1 MPVPIRMPAMPRTQ
15 IRPDASASQ
24 ALVCDALARV
34 TANQSL
40 NLGDLPE
47 DAANLVR
54 QLLQDY
60 AAGRQPRVIACHAEV
75 STFEAA
81 DLLNVSRPHL
91 ISLIE
96 KGAIPFHRIGTHRR
110 MKLSDVMA
118 YKEAKDRAA
127 DAAMDE
133 LVTEAQSLK
142 LGY

>member
-1 MPVPIRMPAMPRTQ
+1 MPRAQ
-15 IRPDASASQ
+15 LRPDANTSQ
-24 ALVCDALARV
+24 ALVGDVLSRV

-60 AAGRQPRVIACHAEV
+60 AAGRRPRVIACHAEV
-75 STFEAA
+75 SNFEAA
-81 DLLNVSRPHL
+81 DLLNISRPHL
-91 ISLIE
+91 ISLID
-96 KGAIPFHRIGTHRR
+96 KGVIPFHRVGTHRR

-118 YKEAKDRAA
+118 YKDARDRAS

-133 LVTEAQSLK
+133 LVAEAQSLK

>member
-1 MPVPIRMPAMPRTQ
+1 MPRAQ

-24 ALVCDALARV
+24 ALVSDALSRV

-60 AAGRQPRVIACHAEV
+60 AAGRQPRVIAEDAEV

-81 DLLNVSRPHL
+81 DLLNISRPHL
-91 ISLIE
+91 ISLID
-96 KGAIPFHRIGTHRR
+96 KGVIPFHRVGTHRR

-118 YKEAKDRAA
+118 YKDARDRAS

-133 LVTEAQSLK
+133 LVAEAQSLK

>member
-1 MPVPIRMPAMPRTQ
+1 MPRAQ
-15 IRPDASASQ
+15 IRPNASTSQ
-24 ALVCDALARV
+24 ALVSDALSRV

-60 AAGRQPRVIACHAEV
+60 AAGRRPRVIACHADIT
-75 STFEAA
+75 TFEAA

-96 KGAIPFHRIGTHRR
+96 KGAIPFRRVGTHRR

-118 YKEAKDRAA
+118 YKDAKDRAA

-133 LVTEAQSLK
+133 LVAEAQSLM